1 MTKRVL
7 YDTNVLLDVV
17 LSRTPF
23 VGASA
28 TALDLVARRAVEG
41 FVAGHTV
48 TTIAYLVQREKGR
61 KKAHEAL
68 VHLLSKLELA
78 LTTDAGVRLALA
90 MNLDD
95 IEDAVCVASALEA
108 GCSVIVTRNPSHFRK
123 AKLPAVLPEALLAAD
138 DNEDAE

>member
-23 VGASA
+23 VDASA
-28 TALDLVARRAVEG
+28 AALDLVARGSVVG

-68 VHLLSKLELA
+68 VHLLSKLKIA
-78 LTTDAGVRLALA
+78 STTDAGVRLALA

-108 GCSVIVTRNPSHFRK
+108 GCSVIVTRNPAHFRR

-138 DNEDAE
+138 SEDGE